1 MKPNLGL
8 AARLFAA
15 AALAS
20 ISPVVLAQAE
30 PALLQQGAKAPD
42 FVSLT
47 LAGKEVRLADYAGK
61 VVVLDFWATWCGPC
75 IASFPHVEAVAKAH
89 QNDGVV
95 VLAVCTSDTRAKFEE
110 WVKTKGAEYPNL
122 VFTCDP
128 KERGSDEF
136 EQRASQALYHVK
148 GIPTKFVIGKDGII
162 AMAMVGHTDD
172 DARLE
177 AGLARAG
184 IQVDVATKARG
195 EEQAAASAAKAA
207 AEAKRLADNPPPPFY
222 PTFGSIKH
230 GEPMPD
236 FTLVGTDGKE
246 FTLSSLR
253 GKHVV
258 IGWGWEDALPRQ
270 VLNEIQTTYAAYG
283 VQCVGAM
290 VMTDRTTYDSW
301 LQKYKADL
309 KFQMGYD
316 PAGKATAASGATTD
330 ESRAAWDKVAV
341 IRKFFKGNMLPAM
354 PAFVACD
361 QDGEMLGSFS
371 GRNWQEAMGNLLLRS
386 GVPLEAAHRPK
397 VVVKPEAFVVPAPR
411 APEAKVERIEVG
423 AMAPDFAM
431 VTTDGKAMKLSD
443 YRGKIVVLDFWA
455 TWCGPCVA
463 AMPHV
468 QELADHYRDQGVV
481 VLASC
486 TSDERKKFD
495 DWVAQRTQEFP
506 DVVFA
511 IDPQEKSQE
520 RASRKLY
527 GVSGIPQQFV
537 IDKDG
542 KIVAEV
548 SGYMKGE
555 VLLDAALAKAG
566 VKVEDAV
573 LEQAK
578 KDQSGRDAR
587 KSESKPAMPL
597 KAPGSVPM
605 KPLTPGGG

>member
-1 MKPNLGL
+1 MKPSLRM
-8 AARLFAA
+8 AARFVAA
-15 AALAS
+15 AVLAS
-20 ISPVVLAQAE
+20 VVPLLAQSE
-30 PALLQQGAKAPD
+30 PALLQAGTKAPE
-42 FVSLT
+42 FTSVT
-47 LAGKEVRLADYAGK
+47 LDGKEVRLADYAGK

-75 IASFPHVEAVAKAH
+75 IASFPHVESVAKAH

-110 WVKTKGAEYPNL
+110 WVKAKGKDYPNL

-128 KERGSDEF
+128 KDRGSEQF

-148 GIPTKFVIGKDGII
+148 GIPTKFVIGKDGVIT
-162 AMAMVGHTDD
+162 MAMVGHTDD

-184 IQVDVATKARG
+184 VKVDAAVAEAG
-195 EEQAAASAAKAA
+195 EKQATLAAAREA

-236 FTLVGTDGKE
+236 ITLLGTDGKE

-258 IGWGWEDALPRQ
+258 IGWGWEEGLPRQ

-290 VMTDRTTYDSW
+290 VMTDKSFFDEWSKKHATDGFR
-301 LQKYKADL
+301 LG
-309 KFQMGYD
+309 FD
-316 PAGKATAASGATTD
+316 PAGKYTDASGNATD

-354 PAFVACD
+354 PTFVACD
-361 QDGEMLGSFS
+361 QDGELLGSFPA
-371 GRNWQEAMGNLLLRS
+371 RNWQEAMGNLLLRS

-411 APEAKVERIEVG
+411 APEAKVERIQVG

-431 VTTDGKAMKLSD
+431 VTTEGKPMKLSD

-468 QELADHYRDQGVV
+468 QELADHYADQGVV

-506 DVVFA
+506 NVMFA
-511 IDPQEKSQE
+511 FDPQEKSPE

-527 GVSGIPQQFV
+527 GVGGIPQQFV
-537 IDKDG
+537 IGKDG
-542 KIVAEV
+542 TIVAEV

-566 VKVEDAV
+566 VKVDEAV

-578 KDQSGRDAR
+578 KDQAARDAR
-587 KSESKPAMPL
+587 KSDSKPAVPL

-605 KPLTPGGG
+605 KPMTPGGG